1 MSIDDVALWRI
12 AVACGLR
19 TGVSAA
25 GRQAA
30 EVELPPLGERSAEA
44 AEPSG
49 ESSAEEEPSEERFE
63 GESTRSLSLP
73 LIVSAHR
80 TAGCGDLG
88 ESRLCLGLCA
98 GAEESKVRARRCGR
112 GPPGHSMGAQ
122 RERGG
127 GRVFGLSKN
136 RGRSDG
142 GMEGDTIGLNESPT
156 FEPMRIHFPLAYLTP
171 SLPHSLFPS
180 FTPSSPHSCPRLLLR
195 PPFLSPPPPPPS
207 PRSEIM
213 CLVKGQV
220 TAIVTGVI
228 SLILAIGYLA
238 LVQLLDSRGLQMLPP
253 PPEAF
258 GP

>member
-1 MSIDDVALWRI
+1 MVFLTTPRLLIPPPSPPYPPIPPFPPFPPI
-12 AVACGLR
+12 PP
-19 TGVSAA
+19 
-25 GRQAA
+25 
-30 EVELPPLGERSAEA
+30 LPPVPTSS
-44 AEPSG
+44 PSTPA
-49 ESSAEEEPSEERFE
+49 S
-63 GESTRSLSLP
+63 
-73 LIVSAHR
+73 
-80 TAGCGDLG
+80 
-88 ESRLCLGLCA
+88 
-98 GAEESKVRARRCGR
+98 
-112 GPPGHSMGAQ
+112 
-122 RERGG
+122 
-127 GRVFGLSKN
+127 
-136 RGRSDG
+136 
-142 GMEGDTIGLNESPT
+142 
-156 FEPMRIHFPLAYLTP
+156 HFPLAYLTP

-213 CLVKGQV
+213 CALQSFEAPQNIPV